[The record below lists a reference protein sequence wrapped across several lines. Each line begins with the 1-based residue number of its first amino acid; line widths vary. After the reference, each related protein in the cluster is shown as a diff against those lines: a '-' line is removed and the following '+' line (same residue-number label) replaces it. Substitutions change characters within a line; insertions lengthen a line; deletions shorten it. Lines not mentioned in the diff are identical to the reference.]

1 MRTVQ
6 SEQSA
11 PMWYEGKKYA
21 FIEKVKHALKKD
33 PKSSLQPAG
42 SHF

>member
-1 MRTVQ
+1 MKTVQ

-11 PMWYEGKKYA
+11 PMWDEGKK
-21 FIEKVKHALKKD
+21 F

-42 SHF
+42 SDF